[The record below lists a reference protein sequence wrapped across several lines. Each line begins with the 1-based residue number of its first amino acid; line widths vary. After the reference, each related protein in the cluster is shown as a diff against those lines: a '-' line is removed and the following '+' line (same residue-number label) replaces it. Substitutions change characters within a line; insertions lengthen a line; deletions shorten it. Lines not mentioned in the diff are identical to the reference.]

1 MPPKKTAKP
10 KPKKPKKRVVR
21 KRSTPTVRQSQNVK
35 QTQRVNIRFAG
46 ATAVP
51 SAAGF
56 IHTNNIPYREHRTP
70 GDRDDNWGGYQPMK
84 RAPNVM
90 QAPPPVAP
98 SAETAFEPPPAAP
111 ASSPTEMS
119 TPESAPAPTGSAPAF
134 PARSTLEN
142 ANTLFSP
149 LRGLYL

>member
-1 MPPKKTAKP
+1 MPPKKKAAKP
-10 KPKKPKKRVVR
+10 RPKKTKKRVVR

-56 IHTNNIPYREHRTP
+56 IHTNNVPFQQHRTP

-98 SAETAFEPPPAAP
+98 SAETAFEPPQPGQSIAVDAGFDLPSPSPAP
-111 ASSPTEMS
+111 RR
-119 TPESAPAPTGSAPAF
+119 SAP
-134 PARSTLEN
+134 RR
-142 ANTLFSP
+142 TLF
-149 LRGLYL
+149 R